1 MAVKH
6 SKQVADIF
14 SAWSHYAQGCRRK
27 AKMLLV
33 AGQHYTVGRLQRA
46 VVLAWQKA
54 AAHERRATVSTGRAL
69 VESAGPCGTCLPQQ
83 YLGAGPCV
91 GLCIELPTA

>member
-1 MAVKH
+1 MAARD

-14 SAWSHYAQGCRRK
+14 IAWSHYAQGCRRK

-54 AAHERRATVSTGRAL
+54 AAHERRATVSTG
-69 VESAGPCGTCLPQQ
+69 
-83 YLGAGPCV
+83 
-91 GLCIELPTA
+91 